1 MTKVPRFDGN
11 PRNWPGFID
20 EFRVLI
26 HNTCG
31 NDMERLSHLRNF
43 LVPELRNI
51 IGDSLGNPGLYQ
63 KTLCDLQE
71 TYGNPRAVAAAF
83 STDLK
88 SLPSFKDGDPIAL
101 RKFSMSL
108 RSIVSTLEVGGYG
121 GELYA
126 NSTLQSL
133 EEKLPPILCDKWADF
148 SNRITDRLPNI
159 SDFNEWAKQEIEIRN
174 SAFERI
180 C

>member
-63 KTLCDLQE
+63 KTLRDLQE
-71 TYGNPRAVAAAF
+71 TSGNPRAVAAAC

-88 SLPSFKDGDPIAL
+88 SLSSFKDGDPIAL

-108 RSIVSTLEVGGYG
+108 RSIVSTLEVDGYG
-121 GELYA
+121 GELTRTRRCIRSRRSCHTSSA
-126 NSTLQSL
+126 TNGQILAVGSRTTCPTFPTSTNGLN
-133 EEKLPPILCDKWADF
+133 KKPK
-148 SNRITDRLPNI
+148 
-159 SDFNEWAKQEIEIRN
+159 RN